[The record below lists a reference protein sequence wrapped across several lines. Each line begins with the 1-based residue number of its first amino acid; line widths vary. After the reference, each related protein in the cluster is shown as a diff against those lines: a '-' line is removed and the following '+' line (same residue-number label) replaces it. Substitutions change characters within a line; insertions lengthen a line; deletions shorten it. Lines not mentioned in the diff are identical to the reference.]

1 VVAQLGAELA
11 DVDVDGA
18 GVGGE
23 RVAPDPFQ
31 DLVAGEDQAPVADQ
45 VAEQLELTG
54 GELHR
59 AALEDDL
66 VAGRVDGEAAQVERG
81 LGTGF
86 GFGVGAAQD
95 RLDPGDQLAGRE
107 RLGHVVVGAELEAE
121 DPVGLLLPGRDHD
134 DRHPAPPLAQRPG
147 HLEPV
152 HARQHQVEQD
162 QPGPLGVDRGQPG
175 GPVGPPHDPEAVA
188 LQVQPDQVGDGR
200 LVLDQ
205 QHGPLGRVLGRQPV
219 PFRRRAD
226 ASIAEAGSGAR
237 RGQVRGR

>member
-1 VVAQLGAELA
+1 VVAELGAELA

-23 RVAPDPFQ
+23 RVAPDSFE
-31 DLVAGEDQAPVADQ
+31 DLVSGEDQPAVADQ
-45 VAEQLELTG
+45 VAEQVELAG
-54 GELHR
+54 GEVDR
-59 AALEDDL
+59 AAFEGDL
-66 VAGRVDGEAAQVERG
+66 VAGRVHGEAAEVQWGLWAG
-81 LGTGF
+81 LGG
-86 GFGVGAAQD
+86 GLGPAEDG
-95 RLDPGDQLAGRE
+95 LDPGHQLAGGE
-107 RLGHVVVGAELEAE
+107 RLGHVVVGAQLEAE
-121 DPVGLLLPGRDHD
+121 NPVGLLLPGRDDD
-134 DRHPAPPLAQRPG
+134 DRHPPATLAQRPG

-152 HARQHQVEQD
+152 HPGQHEVEQD
-162 QPGPLGVDRGQPG
+162 QPGALGVHGGQPG

-205 QHGPLGRVLGRQPV
+205 QHGPLGGVLGRQPV

-226 ASIAEAGSGAR
+226 ASIAGAGSGGL

>member
-1 VVAQLGAELA
+1 M
-11 DVDVDGA
+11 DVDGA

-31 DLVAGEDQAPVADQ
+31 DLVAGEDQALVADQ

-66 VAGRVDGEAAQVERG
+66 VAGRVDGEAAQVSGARDRIRV
-81 LGTGF
+81 
-86 GFGVGAAQD
+86 GVGAAQD

-121 DPVGLLLPGRDHD
+121 DLVGLLLLAVTTMIGTLP
-134 DRHPAPPLAQRPG
+134 PAMQRPG

-162 QPGPLGVDRGQPG
+162 QPGRSASTAASPE
-175 GPVGPPHDPEAVA
+175 GPSVRHTTRKPSRSRYSRTRSAM
-188 LQVQPDQVGDGR
+188 
-200 LVLDQ
+200 
-205 QHGPLGRVLGRQPV
+205 
-219 PFRRRAD
+219 D
-226 ASIAEAGSGAR
+226 ASSSTSSTVPWKGAR
-237 RGQVRGR
+237 ASTSPPSPSGRR